1 MQTYNTTLTKGITMN
16 ALELTPQIEF
26 QQSENWAHSLIVVTK
41 EDYGFAAEKLKET
54 KSMRKQIVEFFADP
68 KQKAHETW
76 KSIVS
81 REKFFTDK
89 LDAIETIVKKKMLAF
104 TNEQERI
111 RREEEA
117 RLRKIAE
124 EQAEAERK
132 RMIAN
137 AKRNETRGNED
148 RAAEWKEKAEEIK
161 PIDVYIAPV
170 KIKAEGIQTKKVW
183 RGSIE
188 DVGKFL
194 LAASQNPKL
203 QQHITININSLVRQF
218 ADNEEIPGIK
228 FFQEETIAA
237 KAV

>member
-1 MQTYNTTLTKGITMN
+1 MENEMDYQ
-16 ALELTPQIEF
+16 LTPQIDL
-26 QQSENWAHSLIVVTK
+26 QSPTSWASSMVITNQD
-41 EDYGFAAEKLKET
+41 DYSDAASRLVEI
-54 KSMRKQIVEFFADP
+54 KSMRKNIVSFFAEP
-68 KQKAHETW
+68 KQKAHEAW
-76 KSIVS
+76 KAIVA

-89 LDAIETIVKKKMLAF
+89 LDEIEKIVKNKMLAW
-104 TNEQERI
+104 TSEQERI
-111 RREEEA
+111 RREAEA
-117 RLRKIAE
+117 KLRKEAE
-124 EQAEAERK
+124 EKAEAERK
-132 RMIAN
+132 RMLAN
-137 AKRNETRGNED
+137 AKRNETRGNEE
-148 RAAEWKEKAEEIK
+148 RAQEWKEKAEEIK